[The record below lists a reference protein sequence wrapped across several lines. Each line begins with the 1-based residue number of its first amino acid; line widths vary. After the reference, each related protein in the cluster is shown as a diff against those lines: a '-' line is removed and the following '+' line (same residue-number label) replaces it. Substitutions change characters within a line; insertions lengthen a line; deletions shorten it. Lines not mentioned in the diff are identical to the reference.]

1 MDRSIGNGAGNG
13 CNGNSGFE
21 RPARSQQQDR
31 TWTDIIQEEPIAF
44 LAIAAAAGFL
54 LGGGA
59 RRAGGLT
66 ILTMLGQVV
75 VREALGEAGSLG
87 DIFGEPREKTT

>member
-1 MDRSIGNGAGNG
+1 MDRSIGNGGNG
-13 CNGNSGFE
+13 GSGNSGFE
-21 RPARSQQQDR
+21 RPARSKQQDR

-44 LAIAAAAGFL
+44 LAIAAAAGFI

-59 RRAGGLT
+59 KRAGGLT

-75 VREALGEAGSLG
+75 VREALGDVSSLG